1 MEVMSDA
8 AFVVEVLDHHG
19 RAQAR
24 HRFSLHDGLGAATVG
39 RGMAADVMIDDAH
52 AAALHA
58 RIDIDAEGRV
68 RVSDLGSVNGLWVDG
83 KRQRGAQGLLLEGGG
98 FQIGRTRIKVRTAAE
113 TLPPEKPEGLGQLD
127 FASASSRV
135 SLAAGGGF
143 VLYGV
148 YTAWVEAPRDVLAAM
163 VTAVAFSLGAAA
175 VWITAWALLSRML
188 TGEWRWLRHAAVF
201 FGVMVAAGAIE
212 GLAELGWFA
221 LSLPAWDGRA
231 LLIGVLGFGGL
242 LYGHLSNSAHL
253 SRRQAIAVAAL
264 LPLFVGGTALWVQ
277 ARNDARNVN
286 HIGLEERVYP
296 AALRLRSGAALDDF
310 FSRAADL
317 GERAEKKRKEVPA
330 DDGGDEIDF
339 FD

>member
-1 MEVMSDA
+1 MSEPG
-8 AFVVEVLDHHG
+8 FVVEVLDHHG

-24 HRFSLHDGLGAATVG
+24 HRFALHEGCAEATVG
-39 RGMAADVMIDDAH
+39 RGIGADVVIDDVH

-58 RIDIDAEGRV
+58 RIEVDAQGGV
-68 RVSDLGSVNGLWVDG
+68 RVTDLGSVNGLWVNG
-83 KRQRGAQGLLLEGGG
+83 KREREVQRLVLPDGG

-113 TLPPEKPEGLGQLD
+113 TLAPEKPEGLGKLD

-135 SLAAGGGF
+135 SLGAGGAF
-143 VLYGV
+143 VLYGI

-201 FGVMVAAGAIE
+201 FGVMVAAGAVE

-221 LSLPAWDGRA
+221 LSLRAWDGRA

-253 SRRQAIAVAAL
+253 SRRQAIVVAAL
-264 LPLFVGGTALWVQ
+264 LPLMIGGTALWVQ

-296 AALRLRSGAALDDF
+296 AALRLRSGIATEEFFVRASAL
-310 FSRAADL
+310 A
-317 GERAEKKRKEVPA
+317 ERAEKKRKEVPA
-330 DDGGDEIDF
+330 DDGDDEVDF
-339 FD
+339 LD